1 MKYINLAYVTVLFFL
16 TIAVEAAP
24 PQPNSIPP
32 PVGAPVT
39 INKDIMLLFASGILL
54 GAFFVI
60 KKKIN

>member
-1 MKYINLAYVTVLFFL
+1 MKYIKPTLVIIIFFL

-60 KKKIN
+60 KKK

>member
-1 MKYINLAYVTVLFFL
+1 MKYIKPILVIIIFFI
-16 TIAVEAAP
+16 TIAATPGP
-24 PQPNSIPP
+24 PQPQAIPP

-60 KKKIN
+60 KKIN

>member
-1 MKYINLAYVTVLFFL
+1 MKYIKPTLVIIIFFL

-24 PQPNSIPP
+24 PQPKSIPP

-60 KKKIN
+60 KKK